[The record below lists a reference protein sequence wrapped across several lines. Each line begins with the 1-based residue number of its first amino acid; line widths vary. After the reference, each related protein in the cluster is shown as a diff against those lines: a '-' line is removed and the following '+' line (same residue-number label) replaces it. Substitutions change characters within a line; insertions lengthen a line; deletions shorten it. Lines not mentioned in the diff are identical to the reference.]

1 MRASPAAN
9 GPASWRGRASL
20 FTLAVLVPLGAST
33 CALNQQGVP
42 PPLDRISFPASAY
55 ADPDGRW
62 LYVANSNADLRFN
75 NGTLVAL
82 DLDAAAADRSAKWQV
97 CPGAD
102 YVRADSDPAP
112 CCWDYLDHSILD
124 CDERKYIPQD
134 STIEIGSFSAGM
146 AFQAFTEP
154 KCPVVPN
161 PPLPNLATP
170 DAINEAMPQ
179 DRHDCNTH
187 CPGDSLD
194 GRLFIGVRG
203 DSSLTYVDT
212 TRVADPM
219 LGTRPLFSTCPDL
232 GPISACRVSS
242 MPGPV
247 GLATTES
254 TPAVTP
260 VPDEPYALA
269 LNASQDLLYIGHL
282 RGDVNHP
289 NTGGISLF
297 DVSRATSELSPKV
310 NVPVYIGSSGG
321 LFPADGNGNF
331 GVTSLTLRGDQV
343 YASSRYTASAVNV
356 IPSLDALNATSC
368 TSPQDPATITLS
380 PGSDV
385 YLSPLVGAEIRGI
398 EFLANNRA
406 FVLQRTPPALVGFD
420 MSNADTVFPN
430 FPSDILETCTS
441 PTFLQSYDTGEG
453 MRLYV
458 TCFDAGQ
465 IYVFDPSV
473 PRLVTVIDSGRG
485 PAGLAFAPRV
495 QNPKAPVGQQLAFI
509 VGFTL
514 NDIAVL
520 DLTPGSDTQYHVI
533 QRFGFPS
540 LVPR

>member
-9 GPASWRGRASL
+9 GPASSRGRASL
-20 FTLAVLVPLGAST
+20 LTLAALVPLGAT
-33 CALNQQGVP
+33 ACALNQQGVP
-42 PPLDRISFPASAY
+42 PPLDRISFPGSAL

-82 DLDAAAADRSAKWQV
+82 DLEAAAADRSAKWQV

-146 AFQAFTEP
+146 AFQPFTEP
-154 KCPVVPN
+154 KCPA
-161 PPLPNLATP
+161 ATASVSS
-170 DAINEAMPQ
+170 DQANFNAPQ

-187 CPGDSLD
+187 CPGDSVD

-219 LGTRPLFSTCPDL
+219 LGTRPHFSTCPDV
-232 GPISACRVSS
+232 GPLSACRVLN

-247 GLATTES
+247 GLTPPGS
-254 TPAVTP
+254 TPAVTL

-297 DVSRATSELSPKV
+297 DVSRPASGASTTTNIPQ
-310 NVPVYIGSSGG
+310 YAGSSGA
-321 LFPADGNGNF
+321 LFPADANGNF

-356 IPSLDALNATSC
+356 IPSLDAPSC
-368 TSPQDPATITLS
+368 PPQDPTTITLS
-380 PGSDV
+380 PGSDA
-385 YLSPLVGAEIRGI
+385 YASPLVGTEIRGI
-398 EFLANNRA
+398 QFLANNRA

-420 MSNADTVFPN
+420 MSNADTASPN
-430 FPSDILETCTS
+430 FPSDIIETCTS

-453 MRLYV
+453 LRLYV

-465 IYVFDPSV
+465 IYVFDPTI
-473 PRLVTVIDSGRG
+473 PRLVTVIDAGRG

-495 QNPKAPVGQQLAFI
+495 QNPRAPTGQQLAFI

-514 NDIAVL
+514 NDVAVL

>member
-20 FTLAVLVPLGAST
+20 LAGAVLVALGAST
-33 CALNQQGVP
+33 CALNQQGVA
-42 PPLDRISFPASAY
+42 PPLDRISFPGSVL

-62 LYVANSNADLRFN
+62 LYVANSNADLRYN

-82 DLDAAAADRSAKWQV
+82 DLDAAAADRSARWDV

-102 YVRADSDPAP
+102 YVRADADPAP

-146 AFQAFTEP
+146 VFQSFTEP
-154 KCPVVPN
+154 KCSG
-161 PPLPNLATP
+161 ADP
-170 DAINEAMPQ
+170 DQANFDAAQ
-179 DRHDCNTH
+179 DRHDCHTH

-203 DSSLTYVDT
+203 DSSLTYVNT
-212 TRVADPM
+212 TRVADPA
-219 LGTRPLFSTCPDL
+219 LGTRPHFSTCPDV
-232 GPISACRVSS
+232 GPLSACRVSS
-242 MPGPV
+242 MAGPTGTPDTGPV
-247 GLATTES
+247 PTVA
-254 TPAVTP
+254 AVL

-269 LNASQDLLYIGHL
+269 LNPSQDLLYVGHL

-297 DVSRATSELSPKV
+297 DVARVRGDLSA
-310 NVPVYIGSSGG
+310 NDDVPVYLGSSGS

-331 GVTSLTLRGDQV
+331 GVTSLTLRGAQI
-343 YASSRYTASAVNV
+343 YASSRYTTSAVNV
-356 IPSLDALNATSC
+356 VPSLDPVSC
-368 TSPQDPATITLS
+368 TVPLPQDPLTITLS
-380 PGSDV
+380 GGSDV
-385 YLSPLVGAEIRGI
+385 YTTPLVGAEIRGI
-398 EFLANNRA
+398 QFLPNNRA

-420 MSNADTVFPN
+420 MSNAPTSSPN
-430 FPSDILETCTS
+430 FPSEILETCTS

-453 MRLYV
+453 LRLYV

-465 IYVFDPSV
+465 IYVFDPSI

-495 QNPKAPVGQQLAFI
+495 QNPKAPAGQQLAFI

-514 NDIAVL
+514 NDVAVL
-520 DLTPGSDTQYHVI
+520 DLTPGSITQYHVI

>member
-20 FTLAVLVPLGAST
+20 VAVAVLVTLGAST
-33 CALNQQGVP
+33 CALNQQGVS
-42 PPLDRISFPASAY
+42 PPLDRISFPGSAL

-82 DLDAAAADRSAKWQV
+82 DLEAAAADRGAKWDV

-102 YVRADSDPAP
+102 YVRADADPAP

-146 AFQAFTEP
+146 VFQSFTEP
-154 KCPVVPN
+154 KCPSG
-161 PPLPNLATP
+161 AAP
-170 DAINEAMPQ
+170 DAANAKTPA
-179 DRHDCNTH
+179 DRHDCHTH
-187 CPGDSLD
+187 CPGDSVD

-212 TRVADPM
+212 TRVADPA
-219 LGTRPLFSTCPDL
+219 LGTRPHFSTCPDV
-232 GPISACRVSS
+232 GPLSACRVSN

-247 GLATTES
+247 GLSDTGS
-254 TPAVTP
+254 TPTPTP

-269 LNASQDLLYIGHL
+269 LNASQDLLYVGHL

-297 DVSRATSELSPKV
+297 DVSRLTGDLSPNDDK
-310 NVPVYIGSSGG
+310 PRYIYSSGS
-321 LFPADGNGNF
+321 LFAADGNGNF

-356 IPSLDALNATSC
+356 VPSLDAPSC
-368 TSPQDPATITLS
+368 TAPQDPATITLS
-380 PGSDV
+380 GGSDV
-385 YLSPLVGAEIRGI
+385 YTTPLVGAEIRGI
-398 EFLANNRA
+398 QFLDDNRA

-420 MSNADTVFPN
+420 RSNAATAFPN

-441 PTFLQSYDTGEG
+441 PTFLQSYDAGEG
-453 MRLYV
+453 LRLYV

-465 IYVFDPSV
+465 IYVVDPTI

-495 QNPKAPVGQQLAFI
+495 QNPKAPAGQQLAFI

-514 NDIAVL
+514 NDVAVL
-520 DLTPGSDTQYHVI
+520 DLTPGSITQYHVI